1 MDKMNNY
8 DKWMGILSISVIAIV
23 AVVFI
28 SLVSS
33 THLAKG
39 TYGAQTFN
47 CSVLEKDECNASGGV
62 CDWENGVCVNV
73 EITNS
78 SPQNTCD
85 DGQYLSG
92 TSCLD
97 CPAGYYCKNGVKVAC
112 QAGKMSFAK
121 SSQCS
126 NCPTGMFSSSAGS
139 NHCEYCPAGS
149 WSTEGSATCS
159 EPCPQGYACVNGQQ
173 DKCPD
178 TMYSNEGKSC
188 DTCPAGYSCKN
199 GIKELCTGNRYQ
211 DQTGK
216 SECKVCSSGN
226 VNEARTE
233 CIITN
238 ETASVAFYDTT
249 GNSALGT
256 ASCTCSGNETTCNI
270 KSSDVPGGCSSWNT
284 QPLRSP
290 GSSVN
295 QTLGAY
301 TCGTGSVV
309 KWYCAATAD
318 TCPQQYKFTEGYGCL
333 KYQCFYMSNE
343 KKYVWT
349 AGSNGVLQTN
359 ITTEKACLAKNNSGS
374 SDSPSND
381 TPFTPDTPTTDTAKC
396 YVKDHKYVWAT
407 SQPANSGLVSSITT
421 ADKCKGCETGYAA
434 DSNNNCVKPNSS
446 PDSPSNPQTGA
457 ASVILVWMIG
467 LMAIGYSVWYFKRST
482 NNN

>member
-1 MDKMNNY
+1 MDNIKNY

-23 AVVFI
+23 AVVFV
-28 SLVSS
+28 SLVSG

-39 TYGAQTFN
+39 TYSVEVLPDDVNPGGGSTVNCGAGYGADSSATTG
-47 CSVLEKDECNASGGV
+47 CSPCA
-62 CDWENGVCVNV
+62 
-73 EITNS
+73 
-78 SPQNTCD
+78 
-85 DGQYLSG
+85 
-92 TSCLD
+92 
-97 CPAGYYCKNGVKVAC
+97 AGYYSLANDNVCHPC
-112 QAGKMSFAK
+112 LS
-121 SSQCS
+121 
-126 NCPTGMFSSSAGS
+126 GMYSSSGS
-139 NHCEYCPAGS
+139 NHCNYCPAGK
-149 WSTEGSATCS
+149 WSSAASSSCTQS
-159 EPCPQGYACVNGQQ
+159 CPIGYACVEGLKE
-173 DKCPD
+173 KCPD

-216 SECKVCSSGN
+216 SECKVCPSGN

-233 CIITN
+233 CIITDK
-238 ETASVAFYDTT
+238 TASVAFYDTT

-256 ASCTCSGNETTCNI
+256 ASCTCSGSETTCNI
-270 KSSDVPGGCSSWNT
+270 SSSDVPGGCSSWNT

-290 GSSVN
+290 GSSTN

-301 TCGTGSVV
+301 TCGTGSVA

-349 AGSNGVLQTN
+349 AGSNGVLQAN

-374 SDSPSND
+374 GDSPSSD
-381 TPFTPDTPTTDTAKC
+381 TPSTPDTPATDTGKC
-396 YVKDHKYVWAT
+396 YVKEHKYVWAT

-482 NNN
+482 NN